1 MRRHLTVFFLLLA
14 LLLPSAA
21 LAQTR
26 VGCGISQPCPAAGSS
41 IITEATYADLDA
53 AGCTTQGDI
62 GYTEDLDLYWVC
74 NDATGLWLPPDVQP
88 ATVDLADYTGAAL
101 PPASA
106 PAWSAQGAGSAA
118 VAGGELT
125 ITGAIRYYITDA
137 VNMAIT
143 KNIGLIARAKVTT
156 QSGSGSP
163 MNAYLALRPGNLG
176 GWAGIPMLAFAGHA
190 VLSDAT
196 NVYPNYVAGDERTA
210 TLTSVDNA
218 AYQYYYIWYNGA
230 NRAARMGSLGSGA
243 QYGGRLHWF
252 TYFDGSPDAST
263 ASWGSYAAGNVT
275 VWDRVLVFTF

>member
-1 MRRHLTVFFLLLA
+1 MRRYLTTICLLLA

-26 VGCGISQPCPAAGSS
+26 VGCGISQPCAAGGTS
-41 IITEATYADLDA
+41 IVTEATYADLIT

-62 GYTEDLDLYWVC
+62 GYTEDLDLYWIC

-101 PPASA
+101 PTASA
-106 PAWSAQGAGSAA
+106 PAWTAEGAGSGA

-125 ITGAIRYYITDA
+125 ITGAVRYYITDA
-137 VNMAIT
+137 VNMAVT

-156 QSGSGSP
+156 QAGVGSP
-163 MNAYLALRPGNLG
+163 VNAYLALRPGNLG

-190 VLSDAT
+190 SLSHAT
-196 NVYPNYVAGDERTA
+196 NVYPNYVVGDERAETQS
-210 TLTSVDNA
+210 SVDNA
-218 AYQYYYIWYNGA
+218 VYQYYFIWYNGA
-230 NRAARMGSLGSGA
+230 GRVARMGSLGAGP

-252 TYFDGSPDAST
+252 VYFGGSPDAAT
-263 ASWGSYAAGNVT
+263 ASWGSYTGGNVT
-275 VWDRVLVFTF
+275 VWDRVILFTF